1 MGNPPVLSNLSYGH
15 PTYHVNVIK
24 LIKMKDYM
32 DGRVAFGSG
41 LVPLGRQA
49 EKRKELSFAS
59 PNLFATQKPTKR

>member
-1 MGNPPVLSNLSYGH
+1 
-15 PTYHVNVIK
+15 
-24 LIKMKDYM
+24 MKDYM

-59 PNLFATQKPTKR
+59 PNLFATQKPTKRWDVGLLFSILRRCFISVESKFSK

>member
-1 MGNPPVLSNLSYGH
+1 
-15 PTYHVNVIK
+15 
-24 LIKMKDYM
+24 M

-59 PNLFATQKPTKR
+59 PVVRNSETYKAMRCGVVIFNFASLFYLCRE

>member
-1 MGNPPVLSNLSYGH
+1 
-15 PTYHVNVIK
+15 
-24 LIKMKDYM
+24 M